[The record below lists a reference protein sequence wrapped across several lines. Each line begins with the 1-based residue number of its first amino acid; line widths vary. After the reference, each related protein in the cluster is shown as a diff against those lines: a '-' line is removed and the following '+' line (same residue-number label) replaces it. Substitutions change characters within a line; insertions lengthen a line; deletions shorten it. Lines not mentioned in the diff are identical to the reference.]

1 MTNEEI
7 KSFFKKI
14 KSLKLSKSNKKRML
28 RLLQIRYNKKNKVM
42 SYKELKEF
50 LKNNNYK
57 IKTMILGPDWN
68 PVVFIDL
75 EEKITC

>member
-14 KSLKLSKSNKKRML
+14 NNLKLSKSNKKRML

-75 EEKITC
+75 EEKIIC

>member
-7 KSFFKKI
+7 KSFLKKI
-14 KSLKLSKSNKKRML
+14 NSLKLSKSNKKRML

-75 EEKITC
+75 EEKIIC